1 MIACADADEL
11 ENKRGK
17 KKREKEM
24 RGLPVPMNGA
34 AQGLQELI
42 PELRAL
48 YQVQMEQRLRV
59 SEQPV
64 PNCCLSRRRNRA
76 LFSPAETARR
86 DARQVSVVCELA

>member
-48 YQVQMEQRLRV
+48 YQVQMKQRLWAR
-59 SEQPV
+59 EQPV
-64 PNCCLSRRRNRA
+64 PNCGLSRRRNDA
-76 LFSPAETARR
+76 LLSPEAARR